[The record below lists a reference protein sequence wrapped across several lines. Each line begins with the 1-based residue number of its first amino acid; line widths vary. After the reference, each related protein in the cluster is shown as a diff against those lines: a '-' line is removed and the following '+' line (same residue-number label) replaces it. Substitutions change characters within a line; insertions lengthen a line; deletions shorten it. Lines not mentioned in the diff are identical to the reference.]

1 MELEGERRA
10 DDIASDRPMDAM
22 DAAVDDRDRA
32 RTGKRRPRRDDARDG
47 RVSVLDRLGRTN
59 GPRAGDRS
67 SSGFKR
73 SGGDSRMSRDAR
85 ERERLGRRAPR
96 APRER
101 RAPACE
107 TVKRDDGVVVARA
120 FETDIVQ
127 VSPTGEVCL
136 RRPLD
141 DAGAPRCDAEVL
153 NAFNSCLNKFGF
165 NVSAAPTDQT
175 RWSLSDGRRLS
186 LFTDGVV
193 VPAPNPPGPG
203 RGLAM
208 LLTAPVGNGD
218 RGGRGFSRA
227 GRGFRGRGGRGGFG
241 GYW

>member
-1 MELEGERRA
+1 MEPEFA
-10 DDIASDRPMDAM
+10 DAVTSDRSLDASDR
-22 DAAVDDRDRA
+22 DRERG
-32 RTGKRRPRRDDARDG
+32 GKRRPRRDDERDDG
-47 RVSVLDRLGRTN
+47 RVSVLERLGRTN

-67 SSGFKR
+67 RGGFKR
-73 SGGDSRMSRDAR
+73 SGDDWRMRRDGR
-85 ERERLGRRAPR
+85 ERERRERRAPR
-96 APRER
+96 EPRER

-107 TVKRDDGVVVARA
+107 TVKRDDGYVVARA
-120 FETDIVQ
+120 FETEIVQ

-141 DAGAPRCDAEVL
+141 EAGAPRCDAEVL

-186 LFTDGVV
+186 LFTDGLV

-208 LLTAPVGNGD
+208 MLTAPVGNGD
-218 RGGRGFSRA
+218 RGGRGFGGRG
-227 GRGFRGRGGRGGFG
+227 GRGFGSRGGRGGFG